1 MTENMKP
8 SENMKLGLFIPF
20 DDSGYVFE
28 RAFIDNVCYFD
39 LPYFGVILDI
49 LEVYR

>member
-28 RAFIDNVCYFD
+28 RAFIGNDRHFD
-39 LPYFGVILDI
+39 FPYFGVIIDI